1 MPTFDG
7 KSEKKSTVR
16 RPVPNKSQ
24 NPQSAYRR
32 RQNEPFT
39 ISYAWQCAADAQN
52 HQQPEPRESG
62 KNPDSVP

>member
-7 KSEKKSTVR
+7 KSEKNSTVGLSA
-16 RPVPNKSQ
+16 PKKSQ

-32 RQNEPFT
+32 RQNKLFT
-39 ISYAWQCAADAQN
+39 ISYAWRCAADAQN

-62 KNPDSVP
+62 KNPDSVL